1 VKKLAPLY
9 DVGLPAAVTLHLSI
23 RFPALLSFVFT
34 IVAYESKR
42 HDLPGPDWHDGIG

>member
-1 VKKLAPLY
+1 MKKLAPLY